1 MIPSPMASWSLA
13 LFLGGSALTGMLW
26 SYQAAASHNASTARR
41 LQRITEQATEHQR
54 LSDALPV
61 WARTGSETNSA
72 EALAQRVSASIA
84 AAGLPST
91 ALSSLSPESIAN
103 DGGHDRSF
111 AVRIDR
117 RRAVL
122 TLGSVTLPQL
132 GRFLAAWRERE
143 PEWTVTSIDV
153 TPINIGDGSSSP
165 KDRSSGVQVA
175 PGGDIPAR
183 VVLAI
188 ERWSV
193 RQPGKV
199 GSPSSGSAPLR
210 QSDRSSKPANSA
222 GGSR

>member
-1 MIPSPMASWSLA
+1 MTPSPATSWTLA
-13 LFLGGSALTGMLW
+13 LLLGCSALAGTFW
-26 SYQAAASHNASTARR
+26 NYQSGVRQDASAARR
-41 LQRITEQATEHQR
+41 LQRITEHATEHQR
-54 LSDALPV
+54 LSDALPA
-61 WARTGSETNSA
+61 WARTGSESRNA
-72 EALAQRVSASIA
+72 DALAQRVSASIA

-91 ALSSLSPESIAN
+91 TLSSLSPESSAN
-103 DGGHDRSF
+103 DGGHDRFS

-153 TPINIGDGSSSP
+153 TPMNIGDGGSSS
-165 KDRSSGVQVA
+165 KDRSGGVQVA

-183 VVLAI
+183 VIIAI
-188 ERWSV
+188 ERWSI

-199 GSPSSGSAPLR
+199 GSPSSTSAPLL
-210 QSDRSSKPANSA
+210 RSSTPKNSA